1 MILIPNQNAPQ
12 DERALAVLEA
22 AAAVFLAHGF
32 SAVTTDIRRI
42 QGHDVRLLSQQ
53 ESDVHCS
60 NRARMRGDDR
70 IVPTMQIVAGGI
82 ATALADLGMSY
93 LRLVLSPSAMA
104 LFRVVVAEAP
114 RFPDVGRRFYLTG
127 PKVVNEKIAACL
139 TEAAQAGEVNIQS
152 IGAGA
157 AASLFISMVRGE
169 AQLECLPHPAAKP
182 SAAQMD
188 IWVQNAVTTFL
199 GAYGAAKLPSG

>member
-1 MILIPNQNAPQ
+1 
-12 DERALAVLEA
+12 
-22 AAAVFLAHGF
+22 
-32 SAVTTDIRRI
+32 
-42 QGHDVRLLSQQ
+42 
-53 ESDVHCS
+53 
-60 NRARMRGDDR
+60 MRGDDR
-70 IVPTMQIVAGGI
+70 IVPTIQIVAGGI